1 VPAYREFQW
10 TEKDRNAFCINVG
23 SQGREIWYPATQLT
37 IVDWQIVREKMQEDY
52 SAQMLKKGEKRPQQ
66 NKDSIRDVMGH
77 LGLEASSFY
86 QVREQNF
93 LRSLQLIKY

>member
-1 VPAYREFQW
+1 
-10 TEKDRNAFCINVG
+10 
-23 SQGREIWYPATQLT
+23 
-37 IVDWQIVREKMQEDY
+37 MQEDY

-93 LRSLQLIKY
+93 LKSLQLIKY